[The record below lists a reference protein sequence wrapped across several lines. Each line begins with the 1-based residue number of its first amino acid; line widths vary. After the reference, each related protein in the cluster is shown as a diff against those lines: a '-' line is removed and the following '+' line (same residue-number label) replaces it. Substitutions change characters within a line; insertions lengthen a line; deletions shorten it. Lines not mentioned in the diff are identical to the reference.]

1 MLLLLLLLPV
11 CLALVLALLMDIS
24 WLSCPTRCILVGQG
38 NSVMRF
44 LVLKAQCPFCMV
56 HYLFLSASFCRSCC
70 CCSLLCNRALLS
82 VIAVS

>member
-56 HYLFLSASFCRSCC
+56 HYLFFVCK
-70 CCSLLCNRALLS
+70 LLS
-82 VIAVS
+82 QLLLLQLAV

>member
-44 LVLKAQCPFCMV
+44 LVLKSSV
-56 HYLFLSASFCRSCC
+56 
-70 CCSLLCNRALLS
+70 SLLYGALPFFVCKLLS
-82 VIAVS
+82 QLLLLQLAV